1 MREAVARDSR
11 LARDVRASA
20 WQSATC
26 AGPSTRR
33 AHLQEGSS
41 LVHMVRRVWSSIAN
55 ERVSGGVVSTSGGS
69 SAFRTPRKPLPNG
82 CPADANLP
90 RAATSAAS
98 SRSAPRPNEAGLRA
112 MQLAGGFVG
121 VLGDMIEP
129 VEHERLKLDE
139 AVEDMESD
147 AKEMQERSEELADRT
162 EKVKSDWRAKEAD
175 DAVPGALPSPDDDE

>member
-1 MREAVARDSR
+1 
-11 LARDVRASA
+11 
-20 WQSATC
+20 
-26 AGPSTRR
+26 
-33 AHLQEGSS
+33 
-41 LVHMVRRVWSSIAN
+41 
-55 ERVSGGVVSTSGGS
+55 
-69 SAFRTPRKPLPNG
+69 
-82 CPADANLP
+82 
-90 RAATSAAS
+90 
-98 SRSAPRPNEAGLRA
+98 